1 VSEKPKSKYA
11 ELVKVLRELT
21 GKTREE
27 AFAEAM
33 EKMTEEDKMRIF
45 SYLVAG
51 EDYKFAVMEGIA
63 ENYGLPR
70 LKRLIFRILQY
81 RCSIGGW
88 RSNQFASMI
97 TEGRKKE
104 RTFWAAF
111 KGLFRRRK
119 KEELEIEDR
128 TLV

>member
-1 VSEKPKSKYA
+1 MEKEKSKT
-11 ELVKVLRELT
+11 EEMIRLLRELT

-33 EKMTEEDKMRIF
+33 EKMTQEEKIRFF
-45 SYLVAG
+45 SYIVAG
-51 EDYKFAVMEGIA
+51 EDYKFAVMESIA
-63 ENYGLPR
+63 ENYNLPR
-70 LKRLIFRILQY
+70 LKQLALKILQY

-88 RSNQFASMI
+88 RSNQFTSMI
-97 TEGRKKE
+97 TEGKKKE
-104 RTFWAAF
+104 RTFWQAF
-111 KGLFRRRK
+111 KGLFRRK

>member
-1 VSEKPKSKYA
+1 MEKEKSKT
-11 ELVKVLRELT
+11 EEMIRLLRELT

-33 EKMTEEDKMRIF
+33 EKMTTEEKIRIF
-45 SYLVAG
+45 SFLASG
-51 EDYKFAVMEGIA
+51 EEWKFAIMEDIA
-63 ENYGLPR
+63 ERYNLPNIKK
-70 LKRLIFRILQY
+70 LVMLILQY

-88 RSNQFASMI
+88 RSNQFTSMI
-97 TEGRKKE
+97 TEGKKKE
-104 RTFWAAF
+104 RTFWQAF
-111 KGLFRRRK
+111 KGLFRRK

>member
-1 VSEKPKSKYA
+1 MEGKSKA
-11 ELVKVLRELT
+11 EEMIRLLRELT

-33 EKMTEEDKMRIF
+33 EKMTTEEKIRIF
-45 SYLVAG
+45 SFLTSG
-51 EDYKFAVMEGIA
+51 EEWKFAIMEDIA
-63 ENYGLPR
+63 ERYNLPNIKK
-70 LKRLIFRILQY
+70 LVMLILQY

-88 RSNQFASMI
+88 RSNQFTSMI
-97 TEGRKKE
+97 TEGKKKE
-104 RTFWAAF
+104 RTLWQTF
-111 KGLFRRRK
+111 KGLFRIGK

>member
-1 VSEKPKSKYA
+1 MEGKSKA
-11 ELVKVLRELT
+11 EEMIRLLRELT

-33 EKMTEEDKMRIF
+33 EKMTTEEKIRIF
-45 SYLVAG
+45 SFLTSG
-51 EDYKFAVMEGIA
+51 EEWKFAIMEDIA
-63 ENYGLPR
+63 ERYNLPNIKK
-70 LKRLIFRILQY
+70 LVMLILQY

-88 RSNQFASMI
+88 RSNQFTSMI
-97 TEGRKKE
+97 TEGKKKE
-104 RTFWAAF
+104 RTLWQAF
-111 KGLFRRRK
+111 KGLFKRRK

>member
-1 VSEKPKSKYA
+1 MEGKSKA
-11 ELVKVLRELT
+11 EEMIRLLRELT

-33 EKMTEEDKMRIF
+33 EKMTTEEKIRIF
-45 SYLVAG
+45 SFLAG
-51 EDYKFAVMEGIA
+51 GEEWKFAIMEDIA
-63 ENYGLPR
+63 ERYNLPNIKK
-70 LKRLIFRILQY
+70 LVMLILQY

-88 RSNQFASMI
+88 RSNQFTSMI
-97 TEGRKKE
+97 TEGKKKE
-104 RTFWAAF
+104 RTLWQAF
-111 KGLFRRRK
+111 KGLFRRGK